1 MMDTKTG
8 TIYPTLSE
16 AERDL
21 HERIVAGLNHTHQPV
36 KRVEQR
42 VQARLI
48 TGPKPTLRKLQH
60 MIRKQLRHEAE
71 RKQKGEGARDGR

>member
-1 MMDTKTG
+1 MDAKTG

-16 AERDL
+16 AERDVRKRL
-21 HERIVAGLNHTHQPV
+21 MGESNRVHLPM

-42 VQARLI
+42 VQARLV

-60 MIRKQLRHEAE
+60 MIRKQLRREAE
-71 RKQKGEGARDGR
+71 WKHGEEARDGG